1 MDEYPHWNLYVGVC
15 GSGSLSSSKADV
27 LSVHSPL
34 QSTEP
39 GIPAADSWITLWRWT
54 RAYALSAMMSNSKG
68 SVAAYTSATRQQ
80 IPNATRVLAG
90 IFKWCGEFEY
100 FTEQALKATNEVK
113 G

>member
-1 MDEYPHWNLYVGVC
+1 
-15 GSGSLSSSKADV
+15 
-27 LSVHSPL
+27 
-34 QSTEP
+34 
-39 GIPAADSWITLWRWT
+39 
-54 RAYALSAMMSNSKG
+54 MMSNSKG